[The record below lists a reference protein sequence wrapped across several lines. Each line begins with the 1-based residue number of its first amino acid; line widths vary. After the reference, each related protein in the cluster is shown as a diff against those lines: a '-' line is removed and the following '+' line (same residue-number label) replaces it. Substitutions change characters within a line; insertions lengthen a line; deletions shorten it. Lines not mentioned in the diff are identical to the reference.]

1 MRLIYPDIKD
11 NIEGIETTSGL
22 LKWLKNDLE
31 SNLTFWNYEDMPQLI
46 NDLDSAFQTKD
57 TGKSNHS

>member
-1 MRLIYPDIKD
+1 MRLIYPDITDK
-11 NIEGIETTSGL
+11 IEGIETTSGL